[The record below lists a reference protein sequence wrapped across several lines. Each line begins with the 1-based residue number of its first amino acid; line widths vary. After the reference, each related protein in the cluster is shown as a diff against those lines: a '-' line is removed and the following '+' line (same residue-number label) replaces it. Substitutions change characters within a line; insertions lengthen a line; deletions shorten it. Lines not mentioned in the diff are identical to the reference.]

1 MKKVFVLICCL
12 IMVSGCSNKI
22 YNKVV
27 LNVAEVRQNLF
38 TGKTDNIE
46 VSLMSGMREEDYV
59 VNGYCSTPIE
69 FGVLTFKVNNQVVMP
84 EQVNYVLTVGTARYD
99 GVLEHNPFDG
109 SYVADLKRII
119 DSEDVISAKII
130 AGEFVDSVELISVT
144 KDFNVDFNQALKI
157 ACSELDNSLKQF
169 IENSSF
175 RAECYVKLIND
186 DEILNVYYWYVNFVG
201 VNGNTVS
208 VIIDPITKQ
217 IMAKKTV

>member
-144 KDFNVDFNQALKI
+144 KDFNVDFNQAL
-157 ACSELDNSLKQF
+157 
-169 IENSSF
+169 
-175 RAECYVKLIND
+175 RR
-186 DEILNVYYWYVNFVG
+186 
-201 VNGNTVS
+201 
-208 VIIDPITKQ
+208 
-217 IMAKKTV
+217 